1 MGCPRWAAFL
11 FASEVKH
18 TMNGA
23 GTNSQPIFTFRDY
36 QSRQLEIID
45 TTLRDGQQTSLLHD
59 HYKYFFTRTDKEEI
73 LRALIIYGVKF
84 VELFAPVV
92 SLQESEDFQAL
103 KRVRDSLITQK
114 GYTFLLTHVR
124 CHPADVESAVQAGAD
139 GLNFFIGTSEA
150 SRQYNHGN
158 DLNAIVRKVVPLL
171 EDVRRN
177 HPKLI
182 LRFSGEDAFRTRLED
197 LCYVYD
203 AVAPFVDRL
212 GMPDTVGVATP
223 ENVIE
228 RVEFFRQRY
237 PQVDLEGHFHDD
249 RGFSLY
255 NALMAVRTGMSYIN
269 TTVLGIAERSG
280 ITSMTSLLF
289 NLYTDRDYDKLDGY
303 QLRGSYPINVL
314 VADKLKMLVPS
325 KEPVSLTNR
334 THTAGVH
341 QNAVLH
347 NSATYEAYPL
357 DLFGVSETEILLGPL
372 SGWNIIHYFLKEIR
386 YYEVDESLAKQI
398 AVVFKERV
406 YQLSPDISPEQV
418 LIEVAENEFGLKHR
432 QLPDAPKSQIVQ
444 RLDSSDLQPGDEH
457 TTSGRPGGLAGVPIH
472 GRTLHFQ

>member
-1 MGCPRWAAFL
+1 
-11 FASEVKH
+11 
-18 TMNGA
+18 MNDIGA
-23 GTNSQPIFTFRDY
+23 NPQPIFTFRDY
-36 QSRQLEIID
+36 QSRPLEIID

-73 LRALIIYGVKF
+73 LRALIIFGVKF

-92 SLQESEDFQAL
+92 SPQESEDFQAL
-103 KRVRDSLITQK
+103 KSVRDSLIAQK

-124 CHPADVESAVQAGAD
+124 CHPLDVESAIQAGAD

-158 DLNAIVRKVVPLL
+158 DLDTIIRKVVPLL

-177 HPKLI
+177 HPDLI

-212 GMPDTVGVATP
+212 GLPDTVGVATP
-223 ENVIE
+223 QTVVE
-228 RVEFFRQRY
+228 RVELLRQRY
-237 PQVDLEGHFHDD
+237 PQVGLEGHFHDD

-255 NALMAVRTGMSYIN
+255 NAIQAVHSGMDYIN

-289 NLYTDRDYDKLDGY
+289 NLYIDRDYDKLDGY

-314 VADKLKMLVPS
+314 VADKLNMLVPS
-325 KEPVSLTNR
+325 KETVSLTNR

-386 YYEVDESLAKQI
+386 YYELDETLAKQI

-418 LIEVAENEFGLKHR
+418 LVELAENEFDLKHR
-432 QLPDAPKSQIVQ
+432 PLPDAPKSQIVQ
-444 RLDSSDLQPGDEH
+444 RLDSSSPQPKIAHAPD
-457 TTSGRPGGLAGVPIH
+457 SRSAGLAGVPIH